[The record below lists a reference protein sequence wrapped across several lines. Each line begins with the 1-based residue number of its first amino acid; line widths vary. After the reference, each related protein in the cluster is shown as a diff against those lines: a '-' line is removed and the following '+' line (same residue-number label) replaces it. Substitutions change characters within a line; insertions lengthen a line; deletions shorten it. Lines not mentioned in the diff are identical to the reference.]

1 MITLIITFVAMLIAA
16 AVASLLISLNE
27 VSLWIRDA
35 EIEISEYK
43 ESPYVDNSEFDWGHN
58 VRNYMEE

>member
-1 MITLIITFVAMLIAA
+1 MIALIITIVTILVVTAI
-16 AVASLLISLNE
+16 ASLLISLNE

-58 VRNYMEE
+58 VRNYTEG